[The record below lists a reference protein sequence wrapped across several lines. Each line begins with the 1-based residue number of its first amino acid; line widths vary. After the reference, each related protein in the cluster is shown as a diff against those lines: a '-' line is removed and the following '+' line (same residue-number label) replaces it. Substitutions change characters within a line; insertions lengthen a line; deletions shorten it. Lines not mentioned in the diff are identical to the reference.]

1 MKRILLV
8 LLAAAL
14 AASAFV
20 LAACDDDKKTETG
33 TNNEQ
38 TGGEQTGGESQI
50 GGPLTEG
57 EWQAAFDADIKNS
70 FTLRSTIRMPG
81 MTGAVTM
88 FLVKGQCKDGEMLSY
103 TVDKE
108 GPNDPNPQ
116 EHYYLKKADGSC
128 VVYSYKDGVLTAD
141 EGFTFAEPTGFSY
154 LNDMLLLK
162 DHFGDFTQ
170 KDGCAWAAEFTFPA
184 SSLFG
189 EEAMTVYD
197 LTLSFGEDGRIASLS
212 MDIEENGER
221 YTCAYILSDVGTTAV
236 NIPTEGSEAAA

>member
-1 MKRILLV
+1 M
-8 LLAAAL
+8 
-14 AASAFV
+14 S
-20 LAACDDDKKTETG
+20 
-33 TNNEQ
+33 
-38 TGGEQTGGESQI
+38 
-50 GGPLTEG
+50 
-57 EWQAAFDADIKNS
+57 NS

-88 FLVKGQCKDGEMLSY
+88 FFVKGQCKDGDMLSY
-103 TVDKE
+103 TVDQE
-108 GPNDPNPQ
+108 GPNDPNPR

-128 VVYSYKDGVLTAD
+128 VVYSYEDGVLTAD
-141 EGFTFAEPTGFSY
+141 EGSTFAEPTGFSY

-184 SSLFG
+184 GSSFG

-197 LTLSFGEDGRIASLS
+197 LTLTFGEDGRIASLS